1 MRAPSETVIKFSGR
15 MSEWSMCVEEEEEEE
30 EEKKLAD
37 TFVKNKPQR

>member
-1 MRAPSETVIKFSGR
+1 
-15 MSEWSMCVEEEEEEE
+15 MSEWSMCVEEEEEEEE